1 MRIDAFNSLNKVY
14 QTGKA
19 FKAQSSSKAY
29 NSDKVEISRQGRD
42 YQIAKAAVADAP
54 DVREDL
60 VADIKARIANG
71 TYVVSSEA
79 FANKVVEGYAN
90 EIVF

>member
-19 FKAQSSSKAY
+19 VKAQSSSKAY

-42 YQIAKAAVADAP
+42 YQVAKAAVADAP

-60 VADIKARIANG
+60 VADIKAGIANG
-71 TYVVSSEA
+71 TYMVSSEA
-79 FANKVVEGYAN
+79 FANKVVEEYAG